1 MPVLDRTFV
10 CTKIVHMKNITL
22 SADERLIEE
31 ARAVARAGKTTLNQL
46 FREWLVEVAG
56 RQERAARAAALMK
69 RLAYVES
76 GGAFSREAM
85 NER

>member
-31 ARAVARAGKTTLNQL
+31 ARAAARAEKTTLNQL
-46 FREWLVEVAG
+46 FRGWLAEVAG
-56 RQERAARAAALMK
+56 RKDRAAATAALMK
-69 RLAYVES
+69 RLSYVDS
-76 GGAFSREAM
+76 GGGFSREEM

>member
-1 MPVLDRTFV
+1 
-10 CTKIVHMKNITL
+10 MKNITL
-22 SADERLIEE
+22 SANERLIEE
-31 ARAVARAGKTTLNQL
+31 ARAAARAGKTTLNQM

-56 RQERAARAAALMK
+56 WKERAATAAALMK

-76 GGAFSREAM
+76 GGGVSREAM